1 MHEGLTRDKSS
12 GAATEVRFVDQDLG
26 AFGGEDEASTEAT
39 RLNTAQL
46 GLWALLAT
54 LSMLFAGF
62 TSAYLVRRAGVDWR
76 PIALPTILWFN
87 TALLLSSSLTVE
99 VARASLR
106 RGRSE
111 ALKGWL
117 FGTTLLGLAFLVGQL
132 FAWRQLAAQGIYV
145 PTSPHSS
152 FFYMLT
158 AVHGAHLVGGLGALL
173 YVLRRAWRY
182 RSTQRE
188 RNTLGLCAAYWHF
201 VDGLW
206 VYLFLL
212 MFAYR

>member
-1 MHEGLTRDKSS
+1 MRQGLTRDKSS
-12 GAATEVRFVDQDLG
+12 GATTEVQSIERDLG
-26 AFGGEDEASTEAT
+26 AFGGEGGAGREAT
-39 RLNTAQL
+39 PLNTAQL

-62 TSAYLVRRAGVDWR
+62 TSAYLVRRAGVGWR

-87 TALLLSSSLTVE
+87 TALLLSSSITME

-106 RGRSE
+106 HGRIK

-117 FGTTLLGLAFLVGQL
+117 LGTTVLGLAFLAGQL

-145 PTSPHSS
+145 PTSPHGS

-158 AVHGAHLVGGLGALL
+158 AVHGGHLVGGLGALL
-173 YVLRRAWRY
+173 WVLGRAWRY
-182 RSTQRE
+182 RSTYPE
-188 RNTLGLCAAYWHF
+188 PNPLGLCATYWHF